1 MNVPVMRVI
10 KVRLKIRIPKKIPK
24 GRQKKTMSWD
34 AFFNDEDAVK
44 SIKKASNR
52 LRPGGTLCMMP
63 KYVDAIEGRL
73 KFCSTS
79 SVIGLC
85 NRKGNDSTSCRALW
99 QKHEI
104 PILFLFIDFSSF
116 LQKYEPRGTYR
127 ASHNISNTLCFAL
140 CV

>member
-1 MNVPVMRVI
+1 MRLITKTCCECTRDARYKSEV
-10 KVRLKIRIPKKIPK
+10 KDSFHKIVSRKKIPK

-34 AFFNDEDAVK
+34 AFFNNDDAVK

-79 SVIGLC
+79 SIIGLC

-99 QKHEI
+99 KKHVSPEEQET
-104 PILFLFIDFSSF
+104 FLSK
-116 LQKYEPRGTYR
+116 LQ
-127 ASHNISNTLCFAL
+127 TLTGADLEEFQH
-140 CV
+140 